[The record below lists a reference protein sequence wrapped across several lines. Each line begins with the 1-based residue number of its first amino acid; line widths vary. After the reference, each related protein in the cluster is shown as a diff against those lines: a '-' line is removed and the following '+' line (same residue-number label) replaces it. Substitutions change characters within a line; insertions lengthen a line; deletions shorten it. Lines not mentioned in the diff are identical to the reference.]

1 MSKDIEIESELTS
14 LCEEFLKY
22 IKSLYNQGLINSD
35 QYQEMSELK
44 IKYLEDVKKKD
55 YMK

>member
-1 MSKDIEIESELTS
+1 MDGEDIFRDELTI
-14 LCEEFLKY
+14 LCEQFLVY
-22 IKSLYNQGLINSD
+22 IKRLYNQGLINSD
-35 QYQEMSELK
+35 QYQEMSKFK

>member
-1 MSKDIEIESELTS
+1 MEDDIWSELTI
-14 LCEEFLKY
+14 LCEQFLNY
-22 IKSLYNQGLINSD
+22 IKSLYSQGLINSD
-35 QYQEMSELK
+35 QYHEMSKLK